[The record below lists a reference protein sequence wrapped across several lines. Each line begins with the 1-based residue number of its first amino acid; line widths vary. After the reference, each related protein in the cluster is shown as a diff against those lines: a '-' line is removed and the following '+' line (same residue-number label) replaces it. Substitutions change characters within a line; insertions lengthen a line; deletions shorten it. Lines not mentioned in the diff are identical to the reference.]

1 LRENEKANDRL
12 REATAIHEI
21 LAENL
26 WQYKLRRNSSIMKT
40 DSDSAS
46 EIDLME

>member
-1 LRENEKANDRL
+1 MILARKDMPIADEENDADINLFLLRENEKANDRL

-26 WQYKLRRNSSIMKT
+26 
-40 DSDSAS
+40 
-46 EIDLME
+46 